1 MKRIILLPLAAVLI
15 LCGCTNNKKSV
26 ENSASVSDV
35 NSQEEYSMQETGND
49 IQSEE
54 ISTPGSDASNQE
66 EHDEKIAKKVMKSDG
81 VLEKMSIGELTKKLS
96 KLNMK
101 TTMTDLIDIF
111 GKAPHMVIEADS
123 NLYNYFCG
131 DVQICLWGVD
141 LYGGG
146 NLFQVIVD
154 NNDSS
159 SSNDSGFS
167 IELPKEKAE

>member
-1 MKRIILLPLAAVLI
+1 MQIA
-15 LCGCTNNKKSV
+15 
-26 ENSASVSDV
+26 ENVMQNEENLTSDSDLK
-35 NSQEEYSMQETGND
+35 SQEKNAEQ
-49 IQSEE
+49 I
-54 ISTPGSDASNQE
+54 A
-66 EHDEKIAKKVMKSDG
+66 EKVTKSDG
-81 VLEKMSIGELTKKLS
+81 VLAEMSIGELTEKLS
-96 KLNMK
+96 KLNKK

-111 GKAPHMVIEADS
+111 GKEPHMVIEADS

-146 NLFQVIVD
+146 SLFQVIVD

-167 IELPKEKAE
+167 INLPKEKAE

>member
-1 MKRIILLPLAAVLI
+1 MKRILLLALMAMLF
-15 LCGCTNNKKSV
+15 LCGCTNNKKSE
-26 ENSASVSDV
+26 ENSSTGSDA
-35 NSQEEYSMQETGND
+35 NSQEEYSMQITEND
-49 IQSEE
+49 IKIEE
-54 ISTPGSDASNQE
+54 KSTSSQDASNQE

-81 VLEKMSIGELTKKLS
+81 VLEKMSFGELTKKLS

-146 NLFQVIVD
+146 TLFQVIVD

-159 SSNDSGFS
+159 FS
-167 IELPKEKAE
+167 IDLPKEKAE

>member
-1 MKRIILLPLAAVLI
+1 MKRILLLVLMAMLF
-15 LCGCTNNKKSV
+15 LCGCSNNKKSV
-26 ENSASVSDV
+26 ENSATGSDV
-35 NSQEEYSMQETGND
+35 NSQEEYSMQVTD
-49 IQSEE
+49 SQ
-54 ISTPGSDASNQE
+54 DASDKE
-66 EHDEKIAKKVMKSDG
+66 EYNYNEQIAEKVTKSDG
-81 VLEKMSIGELTKKLS
+81 VLEKMRIGELTEKLS
-96 KLNMK
+96 KLNKK

-146 NLFQVIVD
+146 TLFQVIVD

-167 IELPKEKAE
+167 INLPKEKSE

>member
-1 MKRIILLPLAAVLI
+1 MKRIILLALMAVLV

-35 NSQEEYSMQETGND
+35 NSQEEYSMQVTGND

-54 ISTPGSDASNQE
+54 NSTSGSDASSQE

-81 VLEKMSIGELTKKLS
+81 VLEKMSFGELTKKLS

-167 IELPKEKAE
+167 IELPKEKTE

>member
-1 MKRIILLPLAAVLI
+1 MAMLV
-15 LCGCTNNKKSV
+15 LCGCSNNKKSV
-26 ENSASVSDV
+26 ENSATGSDV
-35 NSQEEYSMQETGND
+35 NSQEEYSMQMTEND
-49 IQSEE
+49 TQSEE
-54 ISTPGSDASNQE
+54 NSTSGSDTSNQE

-81 VLEKMSIGELTKKLS
+81 VLAEMSIGELTEKLS
-96 KLNMK
+96 KLNKK

-111 GKAPHMVIEADS
+111 GKEPHMVIEADS

-146 NLFQVIVD
+146 SLFQVIVD

-167 IELPKEKAE
+167 INLPKEKAE

>member
-1 MKRIILLPLAAVLI
+1 MTILVF
-15 LCGCTNNKKSV
+15 CGCTNNKKSG
-26 ENSASVSDV
+26 ENSSDV
-35 NSQEEYSMQETGND
+35 NNQKEYAEQITEVTQSHENLISSQ
-49 IQSEE
+49 
-54 ISTPGSDASNQE
+54 DASNQE
-66 EHDEKIAKKVMKSDG
+66 EYDEQIAKKVMKSDG

-146 NLFQVIVD
+146 TLFQVIVD
-154 NNDSS
+154 NNGSS

-167 IELPKEKAE
+167 IDLSQR

>member
-1 MKRIILLPLAAVLI
+1 MKRILLLVLMAMLV
-15 LCGCTNNKKSV
+15 LCGCSNNKKSV
-26 ENSASVSDV
+26 ENSATGSDV
-35 NSQEEYSMQETGND
+35 NSQEEYSMQVTEND
-49 IQSEE
+49 TQSEE
-54 ISTPGSDASNQE
+54 NSTSGSDTSSQE
-66 EHDEKIAKKVMKSDG
+66 EYDEKIAKKVMKSDG

-96 KLNMK
+96 KLNKK

-146 NLFQVIVD
+146 SLFQVIVD

-167 IELPKEKAE
+167 IDLPKEKAE